1 MKRTFSTKLI
11 HPLNPPKN
19 DNRLILRNICPENTQ
34 RPLRQFQTET
44 TLLLTLSAWE
54 LVKLSSSPK
63 CSNKWT
69 ILKYF
74 QRHDWRCLDPRFLPE
89 SQRHLKLSQMGW
101 NTDSFK
107 MPSIPIPCKTA
118 AFDEEWGCWKSLYFS
133 FCCFCCLSCYCFKCF
148 RSRCYCLCHHC
159 YRCFIFLSRLAS
171 RGIQS
176 CSQG

>member
-1 MKRTFSTKLI
+1 MTYIKIWQNEAKKELYIFLMKRTFSTKLI

-89 SQRHLKLSQMGW
+89 SQRDLKLSQTGW

-107 MPSIPIPCKTA
+107 MPSIPIPYKTA
-118 AFDEEWGCWKSLYFS
+118 AFDEEW
-133 FCCFCCLSCYCFKCF
+133 
-148 RSRCYCLCHHC
+148 RC
-159 YRCFIFLSRLAS
+159 
-171 RGIQS
+171 
-176 CSQG
+176 